1 MPDSDRA
8 STGGNSLLVGV
19 GIFAALYVARDVLIP
34 IALAILLSFILAPLA
49 RLCRRLKIGRVLSVL
64 IPVFLAFL
72 LVVGIGSI
80 LGNQLAQL
88 TQNIPQYTDTI
99 QEKLSTLTAFVDRAT
114 SPITKIGQELE
125 KTTAVEVPK
134 STSQRGKPDPSGPPI
149 AVEIR
154 QPPDTLLQIAQ
165 KISFPLLGPLAIA
178 AVVIIFTIFILLQ
191 REDLR
196 DRLIR
201 LSGPRDLQRTTAA
214 INEAARSLSRLLLMQ
229 TLVNAAFGLVVGLGL
244 WALGVPNAILWGAFG
259 MLLRFVPYVGAL
271 IAAALPL
278 TLAAAV
284 DPGWSM
290 FVKTLILY
298 GIVETVMGQ
307 FVEPTLYGRTTGL
320 SPIAIVISATF
331 WTWMWGP
338 IGLFLSTPLTICLAV
353 LGRHV
358 GHLEFL
364 DVLFGDKPALTP
376 VQSFYQRVLAGDPA
390 EVAQQAEN
398 YLKDHSLA
406 DYYDDIAIPGLE
418 LAVLDERFGSLP
430 REKLS
435 EMRDIVLEIIDELSD
450 HDDGDDGR
458 PSPPASAFPRPIGEN
473 IEGSKEAKPSTDSE
487 APFERPTILCVSGR
501 NPLDEAA
508 AAMLAQLLTK
518 RGMNARVEPHQ
529 AVSSTNILKLNTEEI
544 TVIFLSYLAAEKSPA
559 HVRFLIRR
567 LRRII
572 PKAVFIAGFW
582 SLDDSEGHGREL
594 SAGAGTELYATNL
607 KQAIAVCENPTSTLQ
622 RLADHATFIG
632 SDK

>member
-1 MPDSDRA
+1 MQDTDR
-8 STGGNSLLVGV
+8 SPTTTNRLLVGA
-19 GIFAALYVARDVLIP
+19 GIFAALYIARDVLIP
-34 IALAILLSFILAPLA
+34 ITLAILLSFILAPLV
-49 RLCRRLKIGRVLSVL
+49 RLCRHIRIGRVLSVL
-64 IPVFLAFL
+64 IPVFVVFL
-72 LVVGIGSI
+72 LVVGIGSV
-80 LGNQLAQL
+80 LGNQIAQL
-88 TQNIPQYTDTI
+88 TQNIPQYMDTI
-99 QEKLSTLTAFVDRAT
+99 QLKISSLTALVDRAT
-114 SPITKIGQELE
+114 SPITKIGEELE
-125 KTTAVEVPK
+125 KTGTGVVPK
-134 STSQRGKPDPSGPPI
+134 NSRQQGQPGPSAGPI
-149 AVEIR
+149 AVEIH
-154 QPPDTLLQIAQ
+154 QAPDTPLQIIQ
-165 KISFPLLGPLAIA
+165 KISFPLLGPLATA
-178 AVVIIFTIFILLQ
+178 AVVIVFTIFILLQ

-229 TLVNAAFGLVVGLGL
+229 TLVNAAFGLAVGLGL
-244 WALGVPNAILWGAFG
+244 WAIGVPNAILWGAFG

-290 FVKTLILY
+290 FVKTLMLY
-298 GIVETVMGQ
+298 GIVETLMGQ
-307 FVEPTLYGRTTGL
+307 VVEPTLYGHTTGL
-320 SPIAIVISATF
+320 SPIAIVMSATF

-364 DVLFGDKPALTP
+364 DILFGDKPALTP
-376 VQSFYQRVLAGDPA
+376 IQSFYQRVLAGDPA
-390 EVAQQAEN
+390 EAAQQAEI

-406 DYYDDIAIPGLE
+406 EYYDDIALRGLE
-418 LAVLDERFGSLP
+418 LAVLDERVGSLP

-435 EMRDIVLEIIDELSD
+435 EMRNVVLELIDDLSD
-450 HDDGDDGR
+450 HDANDER
-458 PSPPASAFPRPIGEN
+458 PSPPASPGLIDEKTEGPREGE
-473 IEGSKEAKPSTDSE
+473 ARTDSQ
-487 APFERPTILCVSGR
+487 ASVERPTILCVAGR

-518 RGMNARVEPHQ
+518 RGMKARVEPHQ
-529 AVSSTNILKLNTEEI
+529 AVSSTNIFKLDTAEI
-544 TVIFLSYLAAEKSPA
+544 TLVCLSYLAAEKSPA

-582 SLDDSEGHGREL
+582 SLDDSEGRGREL
-594 SAGAGTELYATNL
+594 STEAGTELYATNL
-607 KQAIAVCENPTSTLQ
+607 RQVIAVCENPTSAQ
-622 RLADHATFIG
+622 QQVADRNLSGVGHGTVA
-632 SDK
+632 

>member
-1 MPDSDRA
+1 MQAMDRPPA
-8 STGGNSLLVGV
+8 ARNSLLVGA
-19 GIFAALYVARDVLIP
+19 GIIAALYIARDVLIP
-34 IALAILLSFILAPLA
+34 IALAILLSFILAPLV
-49 RLCRRLKIGRVLSVL
+49 RVCRRIRMGRVLSVL
-64 IPVFLAFL
+64 IPVILAFL
-72 LVVGIGSI
+72 LVVGIGGI

-88 TQNIPQYTDTI
+88 TQNIPQYMDTI
-99 QEKLSTLTAFVDRAT
+99 QHKISSLTAFVDRAT
-114 SPITKIGQELE
+114 SPITKIGQELG
-125 KTTAVEVPK
+125 KTGAGEVPK
-134 STSQRGKPDPSGPPI
+134 TSSQQGQPGPSAAPI
-149 AVEIR
+149 AVEIH
-154 QPPDTLLQIAQ
+154 QAPDTPLQIVQ
-165 KISFPLLGPLAIA
+165 KISFPLLGPLATA

-244 WALGVPNAILWGAFG
+244 WAIGVPNAILWGAFG

-271 IAAALPL
+271 IAGALPL

-290 FVKTLILY
+290 FVKSLILY
-298 GIVETVMGQ
+298 GIVEALMGQ
-307 FVEPTLYGRTTGL
+307 VVEPTLYGHTTGL

-358 GHLEFL
+358 AHLEFL
-364 DVLFGDKPALTP
+364 DILFGDKPALTP
-376 VQSFYQRVLAGDPA
+376 IQSFYQRVLAGDPA
-390 EVAQQAEN
+390 EAAQQAEI

-406 DYYDDIAIPGLE
+406 EYYDEIALRGLE

-430 REKLS
+430 REKLGD
-435 EMRDIVLEIIDELSD
+435 MRDVVLELIDDLSD
-450 HDDGDDGR
+450 HDDAADER
-458 PSPPASAFPRPIGEN
+458 PSPPASPGLIDEKTEGPREGE
-473 IEGSKEAKPSTDSE
+473 ARTDSQ
-487 APFERPTILCVSGR
+487 ASVERPTILCVAGR

-529 AVSSTNILKLNTEEI
+529 AVSSTNILKLNTGEI
-544 TVIFLSYLAAEKSPA
+544 TLICLSYLAAEKSPA

-567 LRRII
+567 LRRIT

-594 SAGAGTELYATNL
+594 STGAGTELYATNL
-607 KQAIAVCENPTSTLQ
+607 KQAVSVCKLALQQEAELKTLGAGAV
-622 RLADHATFIG
+622 A
-632 SDK
+632 